1 MDTEPESDVT
11 MRKFNRKYT
20 PKMMIRVTNNDTG
33 AVFTHRNVT
42 QDEADWINLDPN
54 LTVEILK
61 R

>member
-1 MDTEPESDVT
+1 MDTETESDVT

-42 QDEADWINLDPN
+42 RDEADWIDLDPN